1 MDERD
6 GRGGV
11 GWGGCNAVRGVQ
23 DLVTERQS
31 YRRVW
36 LSPGV
41 TVWLGLHS
49 GGDLHVLGP
58 FPPTLLLFP
67 YSGFT

>member
-1 MDERD
+1 M
-6 GRGGV
+6 
-11 GWGGCNAVRGVQ
+11 
-23 DLVTERQS
+23 TEWQS

-58 FPPTLLLFP
+58 FPPTLLSFP
-67 YSGFT
+67 YSGFTQPEPFAVSRMSMPGS